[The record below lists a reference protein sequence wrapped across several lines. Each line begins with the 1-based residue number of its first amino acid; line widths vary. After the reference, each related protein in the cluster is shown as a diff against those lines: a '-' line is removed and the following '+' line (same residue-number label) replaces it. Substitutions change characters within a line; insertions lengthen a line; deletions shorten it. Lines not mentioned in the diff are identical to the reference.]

1 MVIKTATI
9 ERFTTMRKNKTHLPI
24 IQRNMVVINT
34 VNSVEGTGL
43 ENIDTVNMAEGTDLA
58 NMDTVNMVEDTIHN
72 MARSAENSKD
82 TVMEKAKFTMT
93 DKNTIHK
100 LLQGGKERHLEWI

>member
-1 MVIKTATI
+1 MVIETATK
-9 ERFTTMRKNKTHLPI
+9 EEFTTMRKNKMHLTI

-34 VNSVEGTGL
+34 VNSVEDTGL
-43 ENIDTVNMAEGTDLA
+43 ENTGTINMAEGTDLA

-72 MARSAENSKD
+72 MARSAENTKD
-82 TVMEKAKFTMT
+82 KVMEKAKSSMT

-100 LLQGGKERHLEWI
+100 LLQGGKQKHLVQI